1 MKEKE
6 FIRFYIV
13 DGKIDWDRIFKDT
26 LLVLYGDE
34 VNNFVEISEI
44 GDFIRLSDNSI
55 LLCEIVKNRIDP
67 DDAV

>member
-13 DGKIDWDRIFKDT
+13 DDKIDWDRIFKDT

>member
-13 DGKIDWDRIFKDT
+13 NGKIEWDRVFKDT

-34 VNNFVEISEI
+34 VSNFVFTSES
-44 GDFIRLSDNSI
+44 GDFMRLSDHSI
-55 LLCEIVKNRIDP
+55 LLCELVKNRIDP
-67 DDAV
+67 DEAI